1 MAFGIKL
8 ATSRKDNSLD
18 ESGFIIDRR
27 KESDTFA
34 KIAIVSSCVN
44 TFDDLMVSPLKMYTY
59 RTRSFNAFVSSTYT
73 DGASVSTPACG
84 VLSNPPFTL
93 EIKLVS

>member
-1 MAFGIKL
+1 
-8 ATSRKDNSLD
+8 
-18 ESGFIIDRR
+18 
-27 KESDTFA
+27 
-34 KIAIVSSCVN
+34 
-44 TFDDLMVSPLKMYTY
+44 MVSPLKMYTY

-73 DGASVSTPACG
+73 DGASVSTPACC